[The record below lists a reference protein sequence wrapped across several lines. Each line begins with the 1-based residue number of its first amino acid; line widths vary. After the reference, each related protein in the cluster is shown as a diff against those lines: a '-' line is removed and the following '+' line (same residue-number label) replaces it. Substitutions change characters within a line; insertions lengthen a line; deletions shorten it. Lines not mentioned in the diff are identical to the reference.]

1 MSVDFRTC
9 TESDF
14 DIVQKYV
21 LSLYQEDLLGM
32 EMTKAKIQKTFREFT
47 HKPDKGRI
55 IVFDR
60 DNTVVG
66 YAIVVFFWSNEYGGD
81 FVEVDELFVQKD
93 YRGSGIGT
101 AFFQW
106 LEKTWGTSSV
116 ALSLQAAPSNERV
129 VAFYE
134 RIGFRAS
141 PNHHL
146 MKLLSPKV
154 TES

>member
-1 MSVDFRTC
+1 MSIDFRTC

-32 EMTKAKIQKTFREFT
+32 KMNSEKIQKTFREFT

-81 FVEVDELFVQKD
+81 FVEVDELFVQKG
-93 YRGSGIGT
+93 YRGNGIGT

-116 ALSLQAAPSNERV
+116 ALSLQTTPSNERTL
-129 VAFYE
+129 AFYE
-134 RIGFRAS
+134 RMGFRAS

-146 MKLLSPKV
+146 MKLLSPEV
-154 TES
+154 TEF